1 MEIPRKLSTKA
12 RSFIQTSIN
21 KIFMGDMVYCSTAK
35 DGMEIWHETVCKYTE
50 DKLPGVACKNF
61 MESEVHRRV
70 IKNRTPRFEN
80 DLTRSNFAMAVFDF
94 NKTHLVIRTDNKQ
107 FNFELESDIKEE
119 MIDLAVSTGR
129 YAVFTPLVALP
140 SPKSAV

>member
-1 MEIPRKLSTKA
+1 MEIPRNLSTEA
-12 RSFIQTSIN
+12 RSFIYNSVN

-35 DGMEIWHETVCKYTE
+35 DGIEIWHETVCKYTE
-50 DKLPGVACKNF
+50 GKLPGVACKNF

-70 IKNRTPRFEN
+70 IKNRAPGFEN
-80 DLTRSNFAMAVFDF
+80 DWTRSNFAMAVFDF
-94 NKTHLVIRTDNKQ
+94 NKTHFVIRTDNKQ

-119 MIDLAVSTGR
+119 MIDLAVSTER

-140 SPKSAV
+140 SPNTAV